1 MIKLIKNKDESGIS
15 SMIQQYGRYA
25 AAIVTN
31 LGLGNLLQEDVEEIT
46 ADVFLAIW
54 QHSDGLREDI
64 AIKPYLAQ
72 TARHKTISFLRK
84 NRLECSFDD
93 DIICYSKTGLPDE
106 VIVKEEQQRIINE
119 AVEKMEQTEREIF
132 VRFYYLG
139 ERIQTIAKILTIN
152 PSTIKTKLHRARK
165 KLRSVFEERGYS
177 YDEI

>member
-1 MIKLIKNKDESGIS
+1 MKDEEMIKLIKNQDEWGIS
-15 SMIQQYGRYA
+15 ALIQQYGRYA

-31 LGLGNLLQEDVEEIT
+31 LGQGNLLQEDVEEIT

-93 DIICYSKTGLPDE
+93 DI
-106 VIVKEEQQRIINE
+106 
-119 AVEKMEQTEREIF
+119 
-132 VRFYYLG
+132 
-139 ERIQTIAKILTIN
+139 
-152 PSTIKTKLHRARK
+152 
-165 KLRSVFEERGYS
+165 RSEERRVGK
-177 YDEI
+177 EC